1 MIMNTTRAARRP
13 RAHDGGFTLIEV
25 VAAMGI
31 AMVVLSALL
40 MASISAVKASVSAR
54 VDQQAGDL
62 LTKTLEDTRSLDF
75 GAIAMSATDITSDP
89 AITGT
94 VGSTSTPPVWT
105 VPNGVGPE
113 NVVYA
118 NTGSITP
125 HITPITA
132 NSNNVQYTLKRY
144 VTQVP
149 GDASR
154 RVTAIV
160 DWTVNNESR
169 TRTASTVI
177 VESRRGLPLPN
188 YVVSTGGAGV
198 TAVNPGG
205 TIQIPFIIKNLG
217 ARDSLELRAIVDAL
231 PMNGWVFY
239 PDATCAGGLTPGEF
253 PTALPM
259 SGGVYVTGELYPD
272 STTCYVATYTT
283 STPTSFGVVI
293 QATSTKQ
300 PSAES
305 AVMVLSTVMVT
316 VADGVVSTS
325 PSPTPTS
332 TETGTA
338 TATPTPDPS
347 TTITCVTPS
356 PSVTAPSSF
365 TMHGFT
371 LQNNPAGDT
380 TTIPVNPMERDNCLV
395 QSTGHAYSTNINGDA
410 GRLVQSGGNTSTA
423 GGATVA
429 EWRWLAP
436 TITQIQGPAA
446 LKIYYKC
453 SGTSTTVA
461 VALGSWNQTNTSGQW
476 TSEVDIT
483 DTLTCT
489 GGWAQKQIALTAP
502 NFSLRSKSGSGAVP
516 TYLSLRLAVTSGPDV
531 RLNYDEPGA
540 ASTLFVGTNP

>member
-1 MIMNTTRAARRP
+1 MRR
-13 RAHDGGFTLIEV
+13 RQASDGGFTLIEV

-31 AMVVLSALL
+31 AMFVLSALL

-75 GAIAMSATDITSDP
+75 GAIAMSSADIVSDP
-89 AITGT
+89 TISGT

-125 HITPITA
+125 HITTITV
-132 NSNNVQYTLKRY
+132 NSNNIEYTLKRY

-149 GDASR
+149 GDVSR
-154 RVTAIV
+154 RVTVIV
-160 DWTVNNESR
+160 EWNVNNQPRS
-169 TRTASTVI
+169 RTASTVI

-205 TIQIPFIIKNLG
+205 IIQIPFIIKNLG
-217 ARDSLELRAIVDAL
+217 ARDSLELRAIVDSL

-272 STTCYVATYTT
+272 STSCYVATYTT
-283 STPTSFGVVI
+283 TTATSFGVVI

-316 VADGVVSTS
+316 VADGVVSAT
-325 PSPTPTS
+325 PTPTS
-332 TETGTA
+332 TD

-347 TTITCVTPS
+347 TTITCATPN
-356 PSVTAPSSF
+356 PALAAPSGF

-371 LQNNPAGDT
+371 LLNSPAGDT
-380 TTIPVNPMERDNCLV
+380 TTIPVNPMERDGCVV
-395 QSTGHAYSTNINGDA
+395 QSTSHAYSTNINSDT
-410 GRLVQSGGNTSTA
+410 GRLVVAGGNTNTG

-446 LKIYYKC
+446 VKFNYKC
-453 SGTSTTVA
+453 SGLSSTA
-461 VALGSWNQTNTSGQW
+461 QIALGSWNQTASSGQW
-476 TSEVDIT
+476 TSQVSVT
-483 DTLTCT
+483 DTLSCT
-489 GGWAQKQIALTAP
+489 GGWATKQVALTAP
-502 NFSLRSKSGSGAVP
+502 NFSLRSKNGSGAVP
-516 TYLSLRLAVTSGPDV
+516 IYLSLRFAVTSGVDV
-531 RLNYDEPGA
+531 RLNYDEPSA
-540 ASTLFVGTNP
+540 PSTLFVGTNP